1 MNGLNEAQ
9 LAQLKR
15 MLEQRRTELEAQLSA
30 ELVPEGGLPVDEV
43 ETSPVDKAT
52 NRLLN
57 DLALEAA
64 GHHAAQLQSVRK
76 ALARFDDETYG
87 ICEQCGNDIGFA
99 RLSARPEARLC
110 ITCQARTEKKA

>member
-9 LAQLKR
+9 LEQLKR
-15 MLEQRRTELEAQLSA
+15 MLEQRLAELEAQLSA
-30 ELVPEGGLPVDEV
+30 ELVTDGLPVSEV

-64 GHHAAQLQSVRK
+64 GHHAAQLRAVRK
-76 ALARFDDETYG
+76 ALARFEDDTYG

-110 ITCQARTEKKA
+110 ITCQAREERR